1 MRIWTFFD
9 ALRSPIVPGHGGL
22 ALHKDVRDVRG
33 SHRKS
38 LSAQPGQLSFDS
50 NPTLTT
56 ADTTSDFA
64 GLRVAAFES
73 RRAAE
78 MARLIERHGGVASVS
93 PSMREVPVSEPR
105 EAIDFAHRLISGQ
118 IDVVLFMTGVGTRQ
132 LVAQIER
139 HVDRARF
146 LASLADATTIVR
158 GPKPLVALKELDVE
172 PTFRAPEP
180 HTWRE
185 VLQTI
190 DQHLPIAH
198 LTVALQE
205 YGQPSA
211 SLVAGLEA
219 RGAKVT
225 CVKVYNYDLP
235 EDIGPL
241 EANIHALVEGRIDVA
256 MFTSAHQAVNLLR
269 LARQLGLADDVR
281 RAFRRVVAASIG
293 PTTSETLN
301 ECDLGVDLEPEH
313 AKMGHLVQAA
323 AQRSGDLLR
332 TKRARASILSAGTP
346 EPEAAAAG
354 DARTTTTNGP
364 ASEGLPSHAEKTQK
378 GAWYDGPFMKACR
391 REPCDRV
398 PIWLMRQ
405 AGRYM
410 REYREIRE
418 RGTFLELCKN
428 PALSAEVMITAVRR
442 LGVDAAIIFS
452 DLLPMLEPMGIDL
465 EFAEGEGPVIHNPL
479 RVAADVDRLREL
491 DDVAPLEF
499 VFETV
504 RLTRAWIAPEIPV
517 IGFAGAPFTLASYIV
532 EGGASRNYLHTKTLM
547 YRDEVA
553 WHALMGR
560 LARAVTRY
568 LNAQIAAGAQAVQLF
583 DSWVG
588 CLGPDDYRRY
598 VLPHTRAIIEGL
610 ATGTLS
616 INFATG
622 NPALLPVLSEAG
634 GTVIG
639 VDWRVRL
646 DDAWRTVGYEKAV
659 QGNLD
664 PLVLLAEPAEI
675 RRRALEILRHAAG
688 RPGHI
693 FNLGHGVLPQT
704 PLENVIALIDA
715 VHELGPQ
722 AG

>member
-1 MRIWTFFD
+1 LSTDIATPD
-9 ALRSPIVPGHGGL
+9 L
-22 ALHKDVRDVRG
+22 AT
-33 SHRKS
+33 
-38 LSAQPGQLSFDS
+38 P
-50 NPTLTT
+50 
-56 ADTTSDFA
+56 DFA

-78 MARLIERHGGVASVS
+78 MARLIERHGGVAAVS
-93 PSMREVPVSEPR
+93 PSMREVPVSQPR
-105 EAIDFAHRLISGQ
+105 DAIDFAHRLMGGQ
-118 IDVVLFMTGVGTRQ
+118 IDVVLLLTGVGTRQ
-132 LVAQIER
+132 LVAQVER

-158 GPKPLVALKELDVE
+158 GPKPLVALKEFEIE

-185 VLQTI
+185 VLRTI
-190 DQHLPIAH
+190 DQHVPIAN

-205 YGQPSA
+205 YGQPNA

-219 RGAKVT
+219 RGAKVAGI
-225 CVKVYNYDLP
+225 KLYNYDLP
-235 EDIGPL
+235 EDAGPL
-241 EANIHALVEGRIDVA
+241 EANLRALAEGHIDVA
-256 MFTSAHQAVNLLR
+256 LFTSAHQAVNLLR

-281 RAFRRVVAASIG
+281 RAFRRVVVGSIG
-293 PTTSETLN
+293 PTTSEMLA
-301 ECDLGVDLEPEH
+301 ECGLPVDLEPEH
-313 AKMGHLVQAA
+313 SKMGHLVRAA
-323 AQRSGDLLR
+323 ARRGGELLAA
-332 TKRARASILSAGTP
+332 KRAHAAVRSPSATP
-346 EPEAAAAG
+346 TPAG
-354 DARTTTTNGP
+354 KP
-364 ASEGLPSHAEKTQK
+364 
-378 GAWYDGPFMKACR
+378 AWYDSPFMKACR

-410 REYREIRE
+410 REYREVRQ
-418 RGTFLELCKN
+418 RTPFLELCKN
-428 PALSAEVMITAVRR
+428 PALSAEVMITAVQR

-452 DLLPMLEPMGIDL
+452 DLLPMLEPMGIEL
-465 EFAEGEGPVIHNPL
+465 EFTHGEGPAIHNPL
-479 RVAADVDRLREL
+479 REAADVERLLEL
-491 DDVAPLEF
+491 DDVERLDF

-504 RLTRAWIAPEIPV
+504 RLTRAGVAPEIPL

-547 YRDEVA
+547 YRDEGA
-553 WHALMGR
+553 WNALLGR
-560 LARAVTRY
+560 LSRAITRY

-598 VLPHTRAIIEGL
+598 VLPHTRAIVEGL
-610 ATGTLS
+610 AAGVPL

-622 NPALLPVLSEAG
+622 NPALLPPLAEAG
-634 GTVIG
+634 GAVIG

-646 DDAWRTVGYEKAV
+646 DEAWRTIGYEKAV

-664 PLVLLAEPAEI
+664 PMVLLAEPDEI
-675 RRRALEILRHAAG
+675 RRRAHEVLRQAAG

-704 PLENVIALIDA
+704 PVENVIALVEA

-722 AG
+722 IGGPG